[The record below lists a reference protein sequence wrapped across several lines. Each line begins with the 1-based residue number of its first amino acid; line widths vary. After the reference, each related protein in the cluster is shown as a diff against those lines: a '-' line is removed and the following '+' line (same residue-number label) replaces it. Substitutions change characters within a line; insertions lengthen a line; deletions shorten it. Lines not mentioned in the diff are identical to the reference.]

1 LDFETKDIFQKWKE
15 MIFEKLG
22 WRFGLEFE
30 PNSDFD
36 ESEYFLLT
44 LINLK
49 QYISIKIN
57 TG

>member
-30 PNSDFD
+30 SNSDFD

-57 TG
+57 IG